1 MGINDEY
8 SRDAY
13 LGDHYA
19 YDSDGSDDFD
29 QYIDDE
35 SWQDL
40 YSEELL
46 FAWEKINEFAY
57 DNYLIFD
64 RNCNFPNFVGFVMD
78 GSKSPPKQRSFYGEA
93 IWNKIKDVPA
103 ISDRVQAENFYSWF
117 DSQLI

>member
-13 LGDHYA
+13 LGDQYA

-29 QYIDDE
+29 QFIDDE

-40 YSEELL
+40 YSDELL
-46 FAWEKINEFAY
+46 FAWERIHEFAY

-64 RNCNFPNFVGFVMD
+64 RNCTFPNFVNFVMD
-78 GSKSPPKQRSFYGEA
+78 CTTSYPIQESFYGERM
-93 IWNKIKDVPA
+93 WNKIKDVPV
-103 ISDRVQAENFYSWF
+103 IYERVQAENFYSWF